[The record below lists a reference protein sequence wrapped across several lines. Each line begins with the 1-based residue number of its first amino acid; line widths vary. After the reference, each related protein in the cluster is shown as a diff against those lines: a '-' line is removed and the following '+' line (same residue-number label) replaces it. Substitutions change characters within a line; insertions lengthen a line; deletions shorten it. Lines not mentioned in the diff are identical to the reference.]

1 MLNQLAFQQK
11 ILYLEMLLWP
21 VDGAVFKIVS
31 FLHFVAFS
39 GVASLFVIGVDN
51 RKVGVDNRKRGVDN
65 RKALELINGII
76 SLVQAY
82 FPFGPTFHLG
92 PPLA

>member
-1 MLNQLAFQQK
+1 VCHISTLA
-11 ILYLEMLLWP
+11 YTE
-21 VDGAVFKIVS
+21 S
-31 FLHFVAFS
+31 TFVAFCS
-39 GVASLFVIGVDN
+39 FFWGSLTVCDRG
-51 RKVGVDNRKRGVDN
+51 RQQKGGGGGGVDN